1 MRLQNLFARTLREA
15 PADADS
21 ASHKLLVRGGYV
33 QPIAA
38 GVYAALPLAH
48 RALARL
54 AAIIRTE
61 MDAIG
66 GQELSMP
73 ILQPAELWQTTGR
86 YQAIGAELMR
96 LEDRAGRPM
105 VLGMTHEEVVAE
117 LAHRIVI
124 SYRQL
129 PQLVYQIQTKERD
142 EPRARGGLIRVRE
155 FTMKDSYSLD
165 VDEAGLDV
173 QYHAHYQAY
182 FNIFAHA
189 GLPVIAVNSDVGMM
203 GGSQAHEYMYISPIG
218 EDSLVLCDACGYAAN
233 RQIAPA
239 RKPAVDFGAPRPLA
253 KVATPGM
260 ATIADLAQ
268 FLGLPTSQTA
278 KAVFFVARIRDVD
291 RLVTVVVRGDTEVNE
306 TKLANHVKA
315 SDLRPATDDEIL
327 AHSMTP
333 GYASPI
339 GTDPD
344 RVLVVADTLVPQA
357 SNLVAGA
364 NEHGYHLLNTN
375 YGRDY
380 TAALVA
386 DVVSASEGDPCP
398 DCSAPVRLARGVE
411 VGNIFKLGTRY
422 SAALGATFL
431 DRDMVEKPIV
441 MGSYGIGLGRLLACI
456 VEEHHDEHGIIWPMT
471 VAPYDVHLI
480 SLGENAAAEQ
490 LYVRLQASGLAV
502 MYDDRDSSPGEKFAD
517 ADLLGLPIRLTV
529 SRRTLKEDKVEVKL
543 RRATEKTQVP
553 LADAVA
559 HVQELRQQLLDEIR
573 TTVKPVPYR

>member
-1 MRLQNLFARTLREA
+1 MRLQNLFARTLREV
-15 PADADS
+15 PADADT
-21 ASHKLLVRGGYV
+21 ASHQLLVRGGYV

-38 GVYAALPLAH
+38 GVYATLPLAH
-48 RALARL
+48 RSIEKLAG
-54 AAIIRTE
+54 IIRAE

-96 LEDRAGRPM
+96 LQDRAGRPM

-155 FTMKDSYSLD
+155 FSMKDSYSLD
-165 VDEAGLDV
+165 VDETGLDV
-173 QYHAHYQAY
+173 QYRAHYQAY
-182 FNIFAHA
+182 YNIFARA

-203 GGSQAHEYMYISPIG
+203 GGSQAHEYMYITPIG

-239 RKPAVDFGAPRPLA
+239 RKPAVDHGAPRPLE

-268 FLGLPTSQTA
+268 FLGLPTAQTA
-278 KAVFFVARIRDVD
+278 KAVFFVARIGDAD

-306 TKLANHVKA
+306 TKLANHIKA
-315 SDLRPATDDEIL
+315 ADLRPATDDEIL
-327 AHSMTP
+327 AHGMAP

-339 GTDPD
+339 GTDPE
-344 RVLVVADTLVPQA
+344 RVLVVADTLVPEA
-357 SNLVAGA
+357 GNLVAGA
-364 NEHGYHLLNTN
+364 NEPGYHLLNTN

-380 TAALVA
+380 AAAIVA
-386 DVVSASEGDPCP
+386 DVISASEGDPCP
-398 DCSAPVRLARGVE
+398 NCNAPVRLARGVE
-411 VGNIFKLGTRY
+411 VGNIFKLGIRY

-431 DRDMVEKPIV
+431 DRDMVEKPVV
-441 MGSYGIGLGRLLACI
+441 MGSYGIGLGRLLACV
-456 VEEHHDEHGIIWPMT
+456 VEEYHDEHGIIWPMS
-471 VAPYDVHLI
+471 VAPYDAHLI
-480 SLGENAAAEQ
+480 SLGENAAADA
-490 LYVRLQASGLAV
+490 LYGRLQAGGLAV
-502 MYDDRDSSPGEKFAD
+502 LYDDRDNSPGEKFAD
-517 ADLLGLPIRLTV
+517 ADLLGMPIRLTV

-543 RRATEKTQVP
+543 RRSPDKYTVP
-553 LADAVA
+553 LADAVTHA
-559 HVQELRQQLLDEIR
+559 RDLRERLLEEIR
-573 TTVKPVPYR
+573 AKVKPVAYR